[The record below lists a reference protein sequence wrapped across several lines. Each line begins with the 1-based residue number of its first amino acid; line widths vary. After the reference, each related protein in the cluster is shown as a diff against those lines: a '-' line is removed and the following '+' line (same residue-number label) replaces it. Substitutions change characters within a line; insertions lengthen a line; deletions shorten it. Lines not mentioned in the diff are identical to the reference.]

1 MENFPSCDRITS
13 QPRQA
18 ESSAVPRIYQEY
30 VRLEAVYTWEGS
42 VANFAQGAMKG
53 QLDLS
58 V

>member
-30 VRLEAVYTWEGS
+30 VRLEAVYTWERCES
-42 VANFAQGAMKG
+42 RKKR
-53 QLDLS
+53 LP
-58 V
+58 